1 MKKGSRK
8 RKSLILRIVL
18 LGFAVYMV
26 YGLHSTLLKLLDLRR
41 QQQSLEREKALL
53 SQHVKEYE
61 NLLANGKESDFIE
74 RAARDKLGYVF
85 PDEIVFEDISG
96 AVG

>member
-1 MKKGSRK
+1 MRKEPRK

-26 YGLHSTLLKLLDLRR
+26 YGLNVTLFDLLDLRR
-41 QQQSLEREKALL
+41 QQQSLEREKAML
-53 SQHVKEYE
+53 SLRVKEYE
-61 NLLANGKESDFIE
+61 NLLANGSESDFIE

-85 PDEIVFEDISG
+85 PDETVFEDISG
-96 AVG
+96 AAG

>member
-1 MKKGSRK
+1 MKKEPRK

-18 LGFAVYMV
+18 LAFAVYMI
-26 YGLHSTLLKLLDLRR
+26 YGLNVTLFDLLDLRR
-41 QQQSLEREKALL
+41 QQQSLEREKAVL
-53 SQHVKEYE
+53 SQRVKEYE

-85 PDEIVFEDISG
+85 PDETVFEDISG
-96 AVG
+96 AAG